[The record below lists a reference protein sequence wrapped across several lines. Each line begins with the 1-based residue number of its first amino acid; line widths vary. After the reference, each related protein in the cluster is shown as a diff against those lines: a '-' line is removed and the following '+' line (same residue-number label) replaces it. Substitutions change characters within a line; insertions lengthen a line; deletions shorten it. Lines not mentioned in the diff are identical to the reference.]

1 MNFKGGLHFVLLHL
15 SAAMGCGAEPV
26 AGRVS
31 TGPHRSGQVEWLL
44 ILTRSQGY
52 VWLDAPSVREL
63 CVHISKPTLFM
74 CIF

>member
-31 TGPHRSGQVEWLL
+31 TGPRRSGQVE
-44 ILTRSQGY
+44 
-52 VWLDAPSVREL
+52 
-63 CVHISKPTLFM
+63 
-74 CIF
+74 